1 MASFKRKAGKPP
13 QQKLKR
19 IVATRYWRVEMGTL
33 KDQLY
38 HILIESMES
47 GSLETGLV
55 LLESNISE
63 LFKISRSPVRQ
74 TLERLH
80 NEGKISR
87 FDGRGYLVG
96 SQPSDVIR
104 RQLTEKDFAQSSGK
118 MAVRRTDS
126 WRKFAEEIERD
137 IVLCSMLGRMELNE
151 LKLAKFLDVSRTT
164 TQKILLHLQSLGVV
178 ENNKY
183 SSWTVVP
190 LDDDRL
196 HQLYEA
202 RQQLEPF
209 MIAQATEK
217 LPSADIKR
225 YIDRLDSAEN
235 QYPNIRGELLDELE
249 NDLHQHAMIAGGNDE
264 IVTMLQRTRPILLIS
279 KHLLGSK
286 IDFPQSDPFFDEHRE
301 VFSLM
306 LSRKPTQAR
315 HSLFKHLTA
324 SESKVQHRLEQF
336 RDNPE
341 VDIPEYLRSPGG

>member
-1 MASFKRKAGKPP
+1 
-13 QQKLKR
+13 
-19 IVATRYWRVEMGTL
+19 MGTL

-38 HILIESMES
+38 HILVESMEC
-47 GSLETGLV
+47 GHLETGLV

-63 LFKISRSPVRQ
+63 IFKLSRSPVRQ
-74 TLERLH
+74 TLARLH
-80 NEGKISR
+80 DEEKISR

-96 SQPSDVIR
+96 NQPKEVIR
-104 RQLTEKDFAQSSGK
+104 RQITEKDFSLAGGEVS
-118 MAVRRTDS
+118 VRRIDS

-137 IVLCSMLGRMELNE
+137 IVYCSMLGRMELNE
-151 LKLAKFLDVSRTT
+151 LKLAKSLDVSRTT
-164 TQKILLHLQSLGVV
+164 TQKILLYLQSLGLV

-196 HQLYEA
+196 HQLYAA

-209 MIAQATEK
+209 MIAQATGR
-217 LPSADIKR
+217 LPDSDIKR
-225 YIDRLDSAEN
+225 YIERLDSAEN
-235 QYPNIRGELLDELE
+235 QYPNIQGRLLDELE
-249 NDLHQHAMIAGGNDE
+249 NDLHQHAMVAGGNDE
-264 IVTMLQRTRPILLIS
+264 VVTMLQRTRPILLIS
-279 KHLLGSK
+279 KHLLGGK

-306 LSRKPTQAR
+306 LLRKSEQAR
-315 HSLFKHLTA
+315 KSLFRHLTA

-341 VDIPEYLRSPGG
+341 VKIPEYLARIIQKDAVRAR